1 MEVDFRGTL
10 RAMSQA
16 AETTP
21 SIDVVDESFIRVR
34 RDVVAEVVAE
44 RWNRWWPGLR
54 LQVYMDRGVEGM
66 RWTVSGDLVGSSE
79 IWLEEHEP
87 GVIVHYYLRADP
99 TVPGTTTTPRVV
111 ASTRRAQAQVAALR
125 QRHVVAW
132 KRVVWSLKDELE
144 TDARPHRQ

>member
-1 MEVDFRGTL
+1 MEVGFRGTL

-16 AETTP
+16 AETNP

-34 RDVVAEVVAE
+34 RDVVAAVVAE
-44 RWNRWWPGLR
+44 RWTRWWPGLR

-99 TVPGTTTTPRVV
+99 TVPGSTTTPRVV
-111 ASTRRAQAQVAALR
+111 ANTRRAQAQVASLR
-125 QRHVVAW
+125 QRHVLAW
-132 KRVVWSLKDELE
+132 KQVVWSLKDELE
-144 TDARPHRQ
+144 TDARSYRQ

>member
-1 MEVDFRGTL
+1 MVQTGE
-10 RAMSQA
+10 S
-16 AETTP
+16 TP
-21 SIDVVDESFIRVR
+21 SIDVVDESFIRVPR
-34 RDVVAEVVAE
+34 ELVAAVVAD
-44 RWNRWWPGLR
+44 RWGRWWPGLR
-54 LQVYMDRGVEGM
+54 LQVYMDRGLEGM

-87 GVIVHYYLRADP
+87 GVIIHYYLRADP
-99 TVPGTTTTPRVV
+99 TVPGTTTTPRSV

-144 TDARPHRQ
+144 TDARSYRQ